1 MGPPGILAAAV
12 NRAGWFVVGALVGA
26 GAVALAPVAL
36 SRPGAVQAAK
46 DTAAADRALAESS
59 KAEARI
65 LTDSLAK
72 MHAQVNALLARP
84 PRVIPGP
91 TATTVVIAPAD
102 TGDTARVVTVPA
114 EVVAELA
121 AVQSTNRSL
130 IVERDLAM
138 VTVAKLQAAAVDDSV
153 ADASAA
159 AAAVLEVADL
169 QGQVRAARRSAR
181 IWKIAGVGV
190 AVLVTVRVVSDALK
204 PPR

>member
-1 MGPPGILAAAV
+1 V
-12 NRAGWFVVGALVGA
+12 TRAGWFVVGAIVGA
-26 GAVALAPVAL
+26 GAVTLAPLAFP
-36 SRPGAVQAAK
+36 RPNVDVQAAK
-46 DTAAADRALAESS
+46 DSAVAARAEADSS
-59 KAEARI
+59 KAVAQS
-65 LTDSLAK
+65 LVDSLTR

-84 PRVIPGP
+84 PRVVPGP

-102 TGDTARVVTVPA
+102 SGDTTRTVTVPA

-138 VTVAKLQAAAVDDSV
+138 LTLAKLGAAAVDDSV
-153 ADASAA
+153 ADAKAA
-159 AAAVLEVADL
+159 AATLIEVADL
-169 QGQVRAARRSAR
+169 QRQVRDARRSAR

-204 PPR
+204 PTP